1 MADKDMDF
9 DALMGMSDDDFMG
22 ASFAHEAVVPEQQD
36 FQTAMGED
44 TLPAAPTED
53 PVLEAALAETPG
65 TADAATPAEEDTLV
79 GLSDAE
85 LDTVGSEPGSAPKA
99 EDPPKTPEA
108 GSEAEP
114 GTQAQPEAGAKGEQA
129 PANPETKAEEAFDY
143 KAAFD
148 QIMAPFKANGKT
160 YKLETPEEAI
170 QLMQKGAN
178 YTLKMQ
184 GLKPHLRVVRMLEN
198 NGLLDE
204 NKINFM
210 IDLAKNDPQA
220 IHKLLQDAK
229 IDPMDMD
236 MSQEQTYRPGNYSVS
251 DAEMSFNDVLN
262 DVMSSEHGQ
271 KTVATITKNWD
282 EHSKDA
288 LFREPE
294 LLRIFSNQMESG
306 VFDKIST
313 EIERQRI
320 LGNLLNVS
328 FVDAYRAVGDH
339 LQQQGLL
346 APAPAPAPATPAPV
360 PGQPMQQAP
369 AQAQQQQQAPQVLET
384 RVGTQKAGLQN
395 SDKARAA
402 APSRQAPKPPA
413 QAFNPLALTDEQ
425 ILAITEP
432 KL

>member
-44 TLPAAPTED
+44 TPLAALEDGPVEGAAPVGSVEPVASEGED
-53 PVLEAALAETPG
+53 SLAG
-65 TADAATPAEEDTLV
+65 M
-79 GLSDAE
+79 SDAE
-85 LDTVGSEPGSAPKA
+85 LTTAGSDPASAPA
-99 EDPPKTPEA
+99 PE
-108 GSEAEP
+108 EEKP
-114 GTQAQPEAGAKGEQA
+114 GAQAQPEAGAQGEQA
-129 PANPETKAEEAFDY
+129 PAEPETKTEDSFDY

-160 YKLETPEEAI
+160 YKLDNPQEAI

-178 YTLKMQ
+178 YTQKMQ

-210 IDLAKNDPQA
+210 IDLAKNDPKA

-236 MSQEQTYRPGNYSVS
+236 MSQDPAYRPGNYNVS
-251 DAEMSFNDVLN
+251 EHEMTFHDVLN
-262 DVMSSEHGQ
+262 DVISTEYGQ
-271 KTVATITKNWD
+271 KAVATIERTFD
-282 EHSKDA
+282 QHSKDA
-288 LFREPE
+288 IFREPR
-294 LLRIFSNQMESG
+294 LLKIFSDQMESG
-306 VFDKIST
+306 VYEKIST
-313 EIERQRI
+313 EVERQRI
-320 LGNLLNVS
+320 LGNLLDVS

-346 APAPAPAPATPAPV
+346 APVPAPAPATPAPV
-360 PGQPMQQAP
+360 QGQPMQQAP
-369 AQAQQQQQAPQVLET
+369 AQVQQHQQAPQVLET
-384 RVGTQKAGLQN
+384 RVGGQKATLQN

-402 APSRQAPKPPA
+402 APSRQAPKAPP

-432 KL
+432 KF